1 MDGGAVGHN
10 IEMGL
15 PKDYPFQVWFN
26 LGAIVPCYSI
36 LKRGLQNAHLYV
48 LLSSQCKIWGEG
60 LWKGSKFQN
69 FDAFLAHLT
78 QRVMWAVLN
87 KSKRI
92 NIQKFNFFLISF
104 LYVKNSNSYMIFS
117 IINFSK
123 RNFHKEFIKKN
134 SLKKMNNI
142 RKHSFCTLGPF
153 LWQRAW
159 IWGNKK
165 CTWWSQYRGKISYL
179 LFWSYIFIPKKICGR
194 SMLWVCLRLPSVYAY
209 FVW

>member
-1 MDGGAVGHN
+1 M
-10 IEMGL
+10 
-15 PKDYPFQVWFN
+15 
-26 LGAIVPCYSI
+26 SI
-36 LKRGLQNAHLYV
+36 LKTP
-48 LLSSQCKIWGEG
+48 
-60 LWKGSKFQN
+60 FQN
-69 FDAFLAHLT
+69 RIARFYSPSRT
-78 QRVMWAVLN
+78 NNVLN

-92 NIQKFNFFLISF
+92 NIQKFIFFLISF

-159 IWGNKK
+159 IWSPNNPKIVLRSFELTIQKGRHVEQKLSHEI
-165 CTWWSQYRGKISYL
+165 CVYRRKTKTD
-179 LFWSYIFIPKKICGR
+179 P
-194 SMLWVCLRLPSVYAY
+194 
-209 FVW
+209 